1 MITLFKK
8 VPKETILHKIATT
21 FPNHALV
28 RFHDYHDDPSVI
40 IHAMLGQSLF
50 GESRIIF
57 LSELDRALWDDI
69 IGALSQIGDDTE
81 VYWLEDSF
89 PVAYLKKVPN
99 HTIIEEKG
107 GTSEKSTTNPFVIAN
122 TLASGGV
129 HTWAEYRQLIHEG
142 NEPEALFGIM
152 WWKIKD
158 IAKKKPLLS
167 KNFKK
172 TITDFM
178 KTYSVARS
186 GKGDLETGLERL
198 LIALTKDSLV

>member
-21 FPNHALV
+21 FPNHTLV

-40 IHAMLGQSLF
+40 IHAILGQSLF

-89 PVAYLKKVPN
+89 PA
-99 HTIIEEKG
+99 
-107 GTSEKSTTNPFVIAN
+107 A
-122 TLASGGV
+122 
-129 HTWAEYRQLIHEG
+129 
-142 NEPEALFGIM
+142 
-152 WWKIKD
+152 
-158 IAKKKPLLS
+158 
-167 KNFKK
+167 
-172 TITDFM
+172 
-178 KTYSVARS
+178 
-186 GKGDLETGLERL
+186 
-198 LIALTKDSLV
+198 